1 MISKNCSPFTDSKIE
16 INNTEVDNAK
26 DIDVVMSMFN
36 LIEHSDIY
44 SKTFGSLWEFY
55 RGKPALNNAGDI
67 IVFPASNSNS
77 ISFKFKEK
85 SNGLNRERWQKK
97 ILKQ

>member
-26 DIDVVMSMFN
+26 EIDVVMSMFN
-36 LIEHSDIY
+36 LIEYSDIY
-44 SKTFGSLWEFY
+44 SKTFGSLLEFY
-55 RGKPALNNAGDI
+55 RGKPALLFKIIGNEI
-67 IVFPASNSNS
+67 IVFPASNSNN

-85 SNGLNRERWQKK
+85 SNGLNRERWQKRS
-97 ILKQ
+97 